1 MLLSSLI
8 IGLCI
13 IFQRYVLNPSNG
25 DKLEFSGNALLT
37 EKQIWV
43 LITGS
48 MIHATKSHEINNL
61 LFTFVVSCIAET
73 QFGLSSLWIISVFT
87 ITGAIGWMTSFLYH
101 YYHHGYL
108 AYFIPAR
115 GYSPNM
121 YGFAFFCMIVYPNK
135 IIQSILFLDPVI
147 WIILIIAVP
156 AYFTNNKKHNPYI
169 WTFIC
174 LMVCVIMRLIFEYT
188 MILNDITMGGFLT
201 LYFLKCGI
209 SFMYFVKYLGNP
221 SASDHACHLGGSLC
235 GILLGIFYLYYTHN
249 KPWPYFRLDAYIWN
263 AIAKFDF
270 LCPFTILFIRLM
282 NNM

>member
-1 MLLSSLI
+1 MLLSLVI

-13 IFQRYVLNPSNG
+13 VCQRYLLNSSNG

-48 MIHATKSHEINNL
+48 LIHATKSHEINNL

-73 QFGLSSLWIISVFT
+73 QFGLSSFWITTVFT
-87 ITGAIGWMTSFLYH
+87 VTGAVGWLMSFSYH
-101 YYHHGYL
+101 YYKHG
-108 AYFIPAR
+108 AIAFFIPAR

-121 YGFAFFCMIVYPNK
+121 YGFAFFCMMVYPNNK
-135 IIQSILFLDPVI
+135 IQNVLFLHPVI

-174 LMVCVIMRLIFEYT
+174 FMVCFIMRLIYHYSTIF
-188 MILNDITMGGFLT
+188 DHITMGGFLT
-201 LYFLKCGI
+201 LYFVKCAI
-209 SFMYFVKYLGNP
+209 SYTYFVKYLGNP
-221 SASDHACHLGGSLC
+221 SASDHACHLGGSIC
-235 GILLGIFYLYYTHN
+235 GILLGIFYLYTYN
-249 KPWPYFRLDAYIWN
+249 KPWPYFRLDAHIWN
-263 AIAKFDF
+263 AITKFDF
-270 LCPFTILFIRLM
+270 VCPFIILFVRLI